1 LSIFTKQYL
10 IAYSDLS
17 RFIANGRLACT
28 IDKVSGV
35 ITTTKTSAENK
46 TVAYEQVVKQGDILL
61 NGKLTKSLG
70 RETPTVAD
78 FPSLKQI
85 FRS

>member
-1 LSIFTKQYL
+1 MRLPH
-10 IAYSDLS
+10 SDLS

-61 NGKLTKSLG
+61 NGKHRIDTSCVGYLLSPKYVRAVQTS
-70 RETPTVAD
+70 
-78 FPSLKQI
+78 
-85 FRS
+85 RS

>member
-1 LSIFTKQYL
+1 LWRVARF
-10 IAYSDLS
+10 SDLS

-61 NGKLTKSLG
+61 NGTPSAARRPTATSRLTKRING
-70 RETPTVAD
+70 P
-78 FPSLKQI
+78 
-85 FRS
+85 